1 MKKIKNYIKFISES
15 YIDSKGNLQN
25 FGIIAFDNFNILGG
39 YYNLDKNTSALIGTS
54 NTDDNITY
62 FFPINDITR
71 KCIFPAMEIS
81 DETLNGFNSVNE
93 GSEFIGFNR
102 YRMKKMTYIEFI
114 SYENYILSYD
124 PSDMPSGW

>member
-1 MKKIKNYIKFISES
+1 
-15 YIDSKGNLQN
+15 
-25 FGIIAFDNFNILGG
+25 
-39 YYNLDKNTSALIGTS
+39 
-54 NTDDNITY
+54 
-62 FFPINDITR
+62 
-71 KCIFPAMEIS
+71 MEIS